1 MKKFTHI
8 LSLLGATVLPLI
20 LMPAST
26 EGSEGDDFNPVTA
39 VSRVELSRYT
49 GLWHEIAKIPSRFQE
64 QCVRGSTAEYTL
76 REDGRLTVVNR
87 CVEQDGE
94 VSEAKGEARTV
105 DTTSNAQLEV
115 SFFSIL
121 GWRPFWG
128 DYWVLGLDSDYRWAA
143 IGDPERK
150 YGWIL
155 ARTPTLQAATLD
167 EIFVILERNGYRRD
181 RFEMSLP

>member
-1 MKKFTHI
+1 MKRPARI
-8 LSLLGATVLPLI
+8 LSLLGAMLLPLI
-20 LMPAST
+20 LMPTRA
-26 EGSEGDDFNPVTA
+26 EGSEGDDLNPVTA
-39 VSRVELSRYT
+39 VSSVELSRYT
-49 GLWHEIAKIPSRFQE
+49 GLWYEIAKIPNRFQK
-64 QCVRGSTAEYTL
+64 QCVRGTTAEYTL
-76 REDGRLTVVNR
+76 REDGRLIVVNR
-87 CVEQDGE
+87 CVEQDGG
-94 VSEAKGEARTV
+94 VSEAEGEARTL

-128 DYWVLGLDSDYRWAA
+128 DYWVLGLDPDYRWAA

-167 EIFVILERNGYRRD
+167 EIFVILERNGYRRE